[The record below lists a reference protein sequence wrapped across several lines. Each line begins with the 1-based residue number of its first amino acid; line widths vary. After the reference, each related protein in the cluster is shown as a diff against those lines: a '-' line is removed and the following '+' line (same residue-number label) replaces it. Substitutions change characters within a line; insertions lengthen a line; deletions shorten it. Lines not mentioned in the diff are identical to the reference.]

1 MSPAALPPSA
11 RPSRAPL
18 IAYAL
23 AAVATLVWIGCALP
37 SGVPEGGSLRDDAG
51 TPLQR
56 EAWML
61 VPALVLLVISPVAS
75 ALATTRPARLTV
87 LAGLDAFVALYSAL
101 LLLLLRRGPAGAAV
115 PLEGLPLALLV
126 ALLAVG
132 GLSLIEARRLLAGRL
147 GPPAAWLA
155 GARLALCL
163 LVLLLP
169 SQLLLRGGQDRA
181 SLLAPF
187 LFVAVSAG
195 GARLSRGPAGLALTA
210 ALLHVALATHLL
222 VTLRYT
228 LAHEAPRVTELSPVG
243 RATLDGAT
251 LMLGLA
257 GLQTL
262 VALVGAL
269 RRGPPPAVVEG
280 SA

>member
-11 RPSRAPL
+11 RPSRASL

-37 SGVPEGGSLRDDAG
+37 SGAPEGGSLRDDAA

-75 ALATTRPARLTV
+75 ALATTRSARLTV
-87 LAGLDAFVALYSAL
+87 LAGLDAFVALYSA

-195 GARLSRGPAGLALTA
+195 GARLARGPAGLALTA

-228 LAHEAPRVTELSPVG
+228 LAHEAPRVPVLSPVG

-257 GLQTL
+257 ALQTL

-269 RRGPPPAVVEG
+269 RRGAPPAVVEG
-280 SA
+280 GA